1 MCACQNTKR
10 TFKTSSIDRSDTVT
24 ALNNVLLNDLLRH
37 RQDLNLR
44 GHCPLVI
51 LCHTVETDIAFNDIS
66 ADIFLLIFTYQIF
79 TVDSNHDRFIDQV
92 PIKFTVTRSKLC
104 SSFLKSAR
112 PSPQNLAPICAECR
126 HDGERDDMAV
136 SITSQRDLTSPSV
149 RPTSTQIFWSN
160 PLGAHRFKPKEIT
173 PR

>member
-1 MCACQNTKR
+1 MIY
-10 TFKTSSIDRSDTVT
+10 SVY
-24 ALNNVLLNDLLRH
+24 LLRH

-44 GHCPLVI
+44 GHCPMDL
-51 LCHTVETDIAFNDIS
+51 LCFTVETDIAFNHIS
-66 ADIFLLIFTYQIF
+66 TNIFLLIFTYQNS
-79 TVDSNHDRFIDQV
+79 TVDSNLDRIIDQS
-92 PIKFTVTRSKLC
+92 PIKFIVTRSKLC

-149 RPTSTQIFWSN
+149 GPTSTQIHWSN
-160 PLGAHRFKPKEIT
+160 PPWCPPFQNKRNN

>member
-1 MCACQNTKR
+1 MY
-10 TFKTSSIDRSDTVT
+10 
-24 ALNNVLLNDLLRH
+24 LLRH

-44 GHCPLVI
+44 GHCPVDT
-51 LCHTVETDIAFNDIS
+51 LCFTVETDIAFNHIS
-66 ADIFLLIFTYQIF
+66 TDIFLLIFTYQIF

>member
-1 MCACQNTKR
+1 MIY
-10 TFKTSSIDRSDTVT
+10 SVY
-24 ALNNVLLNDLLRH
+24 LLRRH
-37 RQDLNLR
+37 RQDSNLR
-44 GHCPLVI
+44 GHCPMDL
-51 LCHTVETDIAFNDIS
+51 LFETDIAFNHIS
-66 ADIFLLIFTYQIF
+66 TNIFLLIFTYQNS
-79 TVDSNHDRFIDQV
+79 TVDSNLDRIIDQS
-92 PIKFTVTRSKLC
+92 PIKFIVTRSKLF

-149 RPTSTQIFWSN
+149 GPTSTQIHWSN
-160 PLGAHRFKPKEIT
+160 PPWCPPFQTKRNN

>member
-1 MCACQNTKR
+1 MY
-10 TFKTSSIDRSDTVT
+10 
-24 ALNNVLLNDLLRH
+24 LLRH

-44 GHCPLVI
+44 GHCPMDL
-51 LCHTVETDIAFNDIS
+51 LCFTVETDIAFNDIS
-66 ADIFLLIFTYQIF
+66 ANIFLLIFTYQIF
-79 TVDSNHDRFIDQV
+79 TVDRNLDRLIDQV

-149 RPTSTQIFWSN
+149 GPTSTQIHWSN
-160 PLGAHRFKPKEIT
+160 PPWCPPFQTKRNNPTDPPVRSLPSQSSRVKP
-173 PR
+173 RR

>member
-1 MCACQNTKR
+1 MIY
-10 TFKTSSIDRSDTVT
+10 SVY
-24 ALNNVLLNDLLRH
+24 LLRH

-44 GHCPLVI
+44 GHCPMDL
-51 LCHTVETDIAFNDIS
+51 LCFTVETDIAFNDIS
-66 ADIFLLIFTYQIF
+66 ANIFLLIFTYQIF
-79 TVDSNHDRFIDQV
+79 TVDRNLDRLIDQV

-136 SITSQRDLTSPSV
+136 SITSQRDLTSPYRTHIDADPLV
-149 RPTSTQIFWSN
+149 QPALVPTVSN
-160 PLGAHRFKPKEIT
+160 QKK
-173 PR
+173 

>member
-1 MCACQNTKR
+1 MIY
-10 TFKTSSIDRSDTVT
+10 SVY
-24 ALNNVLLNDLLRH
+24 LLRH

-44 GHCPLVI
+44 GHCPMDL
-51 LCHTVETDIAFNDIS
+51 LCFTVETDIAFNDIS
-66 ADIFLLIFTYQIF
+66 ANIFLLIFTYQNS
-79 TVDSNHDRFIDQV
+79 TVDSNLDRIIDQS

-136 SITSQRDLTSPSV
+136 SITSQRDVTSPSV
-149 RPTSTQIFWSN
+149 GPTSTQIFWSN
-160 PLGAHRFKPKEIT
+160 PPWCPPFQTKRNN